1 MAITH
6 VRSASNFNTTSGTSL
21 QQAFAAAQAVGNL
34 LVAWAA
40 WSNNSSTCTVTDS
53 QGNTWTPL
61 APSLA
66 TGTAIRSQVFWA
78 AASAATIDTVTMTL
92 NAAALERDLVISE
105 FSSSVGWPTTRSDA
119 ANAATGT
126 AANPSTTVTASAI
139 SDLLYG
145 GVIETAGTVA
155 AGTGFTLAAGP
166 NGNGAEYKIGA
177 TVGSNTV
184 PISNASSGNYALAV
198 ASFLE
203 AVAATRLAASRRVS
217 RRTGRP
223 TGAIFS

>member
-105 FSSSVGWPTTRSDA
+105 FSTSVGWPTTRSDSS
-119 ANAATGT
+119 NAATGT